1 MIITIMRVMRM
12 NFDNGYD
19 HCLFSAQR
27 HELQKRHKELLQ
39 GCQTKPHNLPIVEV
53 QIEREKEVLNYND
66 EIHVVRLFLNY
77 NDEIVKLAELWYI
90 YDILS
95 TFLSNSLHMLCDL
108 HGWFIVN
115 ISLNYLLFIILKF

>member
-1 MIITIMRVMRM
+1 MFDNDVYIIILMMMIITIMRVMRM

-53 QIEREKEVLNYND
+53 QTEREKEVLNYND
-66 EIHVVRLFLNY
+66 EVVTFVVL
-77 NDEIVKLAELWYI
+77 KL
-90 YDILS
+90 
-95 TFLSNSLHMLCDL
+95 
-108 HGWFIVN
+108 
-115 ISLNYLLFIILKF
+115 